1 MSYSIDRD
9 KLLSDL
15 DAQYEPIFTSINFD
29 LNALQL
35 ELSQAQG
42 SYVEKQR
49 EINSY
54 YDALEEKE
62 RAEDIINKGAP
73 TL

>member
-1 MSYSIDRD
+1 MSHSIDRA
-9 KLLSDL
+9 KLLNDL

-29 LNALQL
+29 LNILQT

-42 SYVEKQR
+42 SFTEKQR
-49 EINSY
+49 EINAY